1 MTVRTTIA
9 ALPGLVGQDLGETT
23 PFVVDQERIDLFAD
37 ATDDHQWIHVDPER
51 AAAGPFGAT
60 VAHGYLTLA
69 LVIPVWEQLLDVED
83 ATVKVNYGLDRVRF
97 PAPARVGSR
106 LRGTATIADL
116 DPLPGGGVQLH
127 VDVTLLSDTAE
138 RPVCVARAQFRY
150 LP

>member
-9 ALPGLVGQDLGETT
+9 DLPGLVGRDLGETA
-23 PFVVDQERIDLFAD
+23 PFVIDQERIDLFAD

-51 AAAGPFGAT
+51 AASGPFGAT

-69 LVIPVWEQLLDVED
+69 LVIPVWEQLLEVED
-83 ATVKVNYGLDRVRF
+83 ATVKVNYGVDRVRF
-97 PAPARVGSR
+97 PAPARVDSR
-106 LRGTATIADL
+106 LRGTATIVSL
-116 DPLPGGGVQLH
+116 DPLPGGVQLH

-150 LP
+150 LQ